1 MSIILIDAG
10 NSCLKYSVLE
20 SISEPVT
27 DSLILDYSNLSQELR
42 TELENLVVTQVFV
55 SSVSNPLV
63 FHTIADIAQELWR
76 IEPLQIVVEQN
87 SYGLSTRYQN
97 PRLLGSDRW
106 LAMIAAHDEFPDN
119 ICVVDCGTAVTV
131 DVVTDDGM
139 HLGGLITPGLKT
151 ARDSLGMQT
160 SNLPFIENNAKNYN
174 NNSSLLANNTH
185 DAILGGTLY
194 QISAY
199 IERIVA
205 DIRQEFGDNTQ
216 CIITGGDAEQIQQLS
231 MHQFHYR
238 EMLVLEG
245 LRIVAEQKLNKE
257 CL

>member
-1 MSIILIDAG
+1 
-10 NSCLKYSVLE
+10 
-20 SISEPVT
+20 
-27 DSLILDYSNLSQELR
+27 
-42 TELENLVVTQVFV
+42 
-55 SSVSNPLV
+55 
-63 FHTIADIAQELWR
+63 
-76 IEPLQIVVEQN
+76 
-87 SYGLSTRYQN
+87 
-97 PRLLGSDRW
+97 
-106 LAMIAAHDEFPDN
+106 
-119 ICVVDCGTAVTV
+119 
-131 DVVTDDGM
+131 
-139 HLGGLITPGLKT
+139 
-151 ARDSLGMQT
+151 MQT
-160 SNLPFIENNAKNYN
+160 TNLPFIENNAKNYN

-216 CIITGGDAEQIQQLS
+216 CIITGGDTEQIQQLS